1 MKSPA
6 RAALGLAALA
16 LSVAAL
22 VGLADRTPTAAP
34 AGDPVANVTVVRLRA
49 GSLERRLTLPGTV
62 RAYQEATLY
71 AKVGGYLKA
80 IHVDRG
86 DLVFRGQLV
95 AEVEIPEVLVERERA
110 TAEFE
115 VAETERKRLRE
126 AREKAPDL
134 VTPQAVDAAEGHY
147 AVARANLKRIE
158 TLLGYARLTAP
169 FSGVVTRRWVDPG
182 AFVPSAT
189 SSSAAKTSGVVTVM
203 DLMRVRIE
211 VAVPESEVPSV
222 RNGLPVEVSAAELPG
237 RSFPGS
243 VTRIA
248 YALDEA
254 TRTMATEIDIPNP
267 DRALRPGMYVSV
279 QLAVGRRGESLLLP
293 AQALVTDKEGSYVF
307 TAREGRARKVPVKTG
322 LDDGITV
329 EVLQGLS
336 PESLV
341 VVSGKQALVDGQAV
355 RAVEAR

>member
-1 MKSPA
+1 MKSSA
-6 RAALGLAALA
+6 RAPLGLAVLG
-16 LSVAAL
+16 LSVGAL
-22 VGLADRTPTAAP
+22 IGLAAP
-34 AGDPVANVTVVRLRA
+34 PPPAGPGDPVASVTVVRPRA
-49 GSLERRLTLPGTV
+49 GSLARRLTLPGTV

-71 AKVGGYLKA
+71 SKVGGYLKA

-86 DLVFRGQLV
+86 DLVLRGQLL
-95 AEVEIPEVLVERERA
+95 AEVEVPELLAERERA

-115 VAETERKRLRE
+115 AAEIERKRLRE
-126 AREKAPDL
+126 ARDKAPDL
-134 VTPQAVDAAEGHY
+134 VTPQALDAAEGHS

-182 AFVPSAT
+182 AFVPAAT

-211 VAVPESEVPSV
+211 VAVPESEVPFV
-222 RNGLPVEVSAAELPG
+222 RKGLPVDVSVAEWPG
-237 RSFPGS
+237 RTFTGS

-267 DRALRPGMYVSV
+267 DRALRPGMYVRV
-279 QLAVGRRGESLLLP
+279 QLAMERRGEGLLLP
-293 AQALVTDKEGSYVF
+293 AEALVTDKEGSYVF
-307 TAREGRARKVPVKTG
+307 TAREGLAHKVPVKTG
-322 LDDGITV
+322 LDDGITI

-336 PESLV
+336 HQSLV
-341 VVSGKQALVDGQAV
+341 VVSGKHALVDGQAV